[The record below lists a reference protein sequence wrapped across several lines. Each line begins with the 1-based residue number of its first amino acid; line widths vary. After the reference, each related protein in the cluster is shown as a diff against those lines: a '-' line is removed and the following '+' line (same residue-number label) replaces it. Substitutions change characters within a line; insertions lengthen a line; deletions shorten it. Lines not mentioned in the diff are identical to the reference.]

1 MSLVLYHKGK
11 LVYPRFLE
19 ASGSSPISPL
29 PGALRSKGKIWIF
42 PTHMSYCMYEMA
54 FDPEYRPQNTGGETF
69 CIYIDIK
76 SLMMRLLSVR
86 FPEKLT
92 QELIYREVAIDM
104 VDVCAAHPE
113 EGQEPKRVFGWSYDP
128 LERAIIM
135 QAAAYG
141 HDLDKTLATLEKVAT
156 FKRAN
161 YAVTPFAELL
171 EKTE

>member
-29 PGALRSKGKIWIF
+29 PGALRRDNKIWIF
-42 PTHMSYCMYEMA
+42 PTHISYCLYEMEVEPG
-54 FDPEYRPQNTGGETF
+54 FRPQNTGGETYG
-69 CIYIDIK
+69 IYIDIK
-76 SLMMRLLSVR
+76 SLMMRLVSVR
-86 FPEKLT
+86 FPDKLT
-92 QELIYREVAIDM
+92 QDLTYREVAIDM
-104 VDVCAAHPE
+104 VDVCAVHPE
-113 EGQEPKRVFGWSYDP
+113 EGKQPKRVFGWSFDP

-156 FKRAN
+156 FKRSN
-161 YAVTPFAELL
+161 YAITPFAELL
-171 EKTE
+171 EKTK